1 MSFIKRYLRLFLINL
16 FCLWS
21 VGFLLPGVKFIGGF
35 QTIALTALVLTLIS
49 SFIKPLIKL
58 LLLPVNLLTLGAFR
72 WLVNVI
78 TLWLVTLVVPQFIIQ
93 SFNFVGYTYNGF
105 AIPTMFVVTFWAF
118 VLASLIIS
126 IITTFIL
133 WLIK

>member
-21 VGFLLPGVKFIGGF
+21 IGFLLPGVKFIGGF
-35 QTIALTALVLTLIS
+35 QTIALTALVLTLIG

-93 SFNFVGYTYNGF
+93 SFQFAGYTYNGF
-105 AIPTMFVVTFWAF
+105 AIPTMFVATFWAF

-126 IITTFIL
+126 IITTFVL